1 MQPQP
6 QQPTEPFVVEPLLA
20 RHPRTWPRLLLLLA
34 VASAT
39 LYCSGAPQRRSS
51 RTQVTVSGG
60 YAQATQNHY
69 GCGGE
74 LISSETQLQASGSAE
89 VLHENEAGWMAGLE
103 VSAQRAEV
111 QQVRASGQLALEGTS
126 EHPLTTYWQRAAT
139 VRLGWDFAYFGF
151 DGGASFYTQGTTASP
166 YLALRGGSIHNGFY
180 AELQG
185 GSRHPLWDPTL
196 VSAGVH
202 FRDERFRAGLAL
214 ASTARRM
221 LTHHV
226 NNGALVTDG
235 YQWGSVLNGGD
246 PAVIGYAE
254 VWPQSNAAIRFTGVG
269 AETWGA
275 TISLILGL
283 GGDPEPDE
291 PEWRGRAAPLPDAP
305 PEPLPPEATPIAR

>member
-1 MQPQP
+1 MQPHP
-6 QQPTEPFVVEPLLA
+6 QHPTEPPVLPA
-20 RHPRTWPRLLLLLA
+20 RAPHRLRAWPRLLLLVA
-34 VASAT
+34 VAAAT

-51 RTQVTVSGG
+51 RTLVTVSGG
-60 YAQATQNHY
+60 YAQAIQNHY

-74 LISSETQLQASGSAE
+74 LISSETQLQAGGSAE
-89 VLHENEAGWMAGLE
+89 VVHENEVGWMAGVE
-103 VSAQRAEV
+103 VGAQRSEV
-111 QQVRASGQLALEGTS
+111 QEVRNSGQIAMEGTS
-126 EHPLTTYWQRAAT
+126 ERPLATYWQRAAT
-139 VRLGWDFAYFGF
+139 VRLGWDLHYFGF
-151 DGGASFYTQGTTASP
+151 DGGASFYTQGGAISP
-166 YLALRGGSIHNGFY
+166 YLAIRGGSVRSGFY

-185 GSRHPLWDPTL
+185 GSRHPLWDSTL

-202 FRDERFRAGLAL
+202 FRDERFRAGLSL

-221 LTHHV
+221 LTHRV
-226 NNGALVTDG
+226 NGGQLRTEG

-283 GGDPEPDE
+283 GGDPEPEE
-291 PEWRGRAAPLPDAP
+291 PEWRGRATPLPDAP
-305 PEPLPPEATPIAR
+305 PEPLPPEATPAGR